1 MRATVRRL
9 EDNEPEDNVSKLRIK
24 TFPDFEE
31 VHDLEYYR
39 ALYRWHYSHPASD
52 RMYRWVAV
60 SEKGEIVGHLSAL
73 PQFYRVGGERIVAH
87 TPGDYMVLP
96 GYSFQAFSLM
106 RAFFK
111 ATENCVACD
120 MVPAV
125 IGIETRLGAEVAGD
139 LRYAAK
145 LLNVSRLPLPSVP
158 EPARRI
164 IGIPRRFSS
173 TRSSARGYGGPAQNS
188 GTGEESPAV
197 LPPRPRAP
205 IPAPL
210 KMLLNRGLRIVDEFL
225 SRVSGSNLEV
235 EEVGAFDESF
245 DGLFEEVAAA
255 VPCVPEKDAA
265 FLAWRYGPDSPQYPV
280 KVLGV
285 RRNGRLL
292 GYTVLKTTARGQDG
306 YILDLTVLLGYREV
320 VRALLRES
328 VRYFRTEGVEIIRY
342 RYLESP
348 TSPRSGDLRRL
359 GFFHRKGR
367 TNSLL
372 VRFADR
378 RLHVLGRNLGNWSY
392 NVGDGEATFWIR

>member
-1 MRATVRRL
+1 MVRRL
-9 EDNEPEDNVSKLRIK
+9 GDDEPEDNVSKLRIK

-31 VHDLEYYR
+31 VHDLEYYA
-39 ALYRWHYSHPASD
+39 ALYRWHYSHPAAD

-60 SEKGEIVGHLSAL
+60 SEEGEVVGHLSAL
-73 PQFYRVGGERIVAH
+73 PQFYRVGGERLIAH

-145 LLNVSRLPLPSVP
+145 LLNVSRLPVPSVP
-158 EPARRI
+158 EPVRRML
-164 IGIPRRFSS
+164 GFPRRF
-173 TRSSARGYGGPAQNS
+173 TSARGYGGAGEGS
-188 GTGEESPAV
+188 GGPGEQPPAV

-210 KMLLNRGLRIVDEFL
+210 KTLLNRGLRIVDELL

-235 EEVGAFDESF
+235 EEVGAFDETF

-265 FLAWRYGPDSPQYPV
+265 FLTWRYGPDSPQYPV
-280 KVLGV
+280 EVLGV
-285 RRNGRLL
+285 RRNGRLF
-292 GYTVLKTTARGQDG
+292 GYAVLKATTKGQDG
-306 YILDLTVLLGYREV
+306 YILDLMALPGHPDVS
-320 VRALLRES
+320 RALLRES
-328 VRYFRTEGVEIIRY
+328 VRYFRAEGVEIIRY

-372 VRFADR
+372 VRFADG
-378 RLHVLGRNLGNWSY
+378 RLHDLGRNLDNWSY

>member
-9 EDNEPEDNVSKLRIK
+9 GDNEPEDNVSKLRIK

-31 VHDLEYYR
+31 VHDLGYYA

-60 SEKGEIVGHLSAL
+60 SEEGEVVGHLSAL
-73 PQFYRVGGERIVAH
+73 PQFYRVGGERTIAH

-145 LLNVSRLPLPSVP
+145 LLNVSRLPVPSVP
-158 EPARRI
+158 EPVRRML
-164 IGIPRRFSS
+164 GFPRRF
-173 TRSSARGYGGPAQNS
+173 SSARGYGGAGQDSGGPGEQPPA
-188 GTGEESPAV
+188 A

-210 KMLLNRGLRIVDEFL
+210 KTLLNGGLRSVDKAL
-225 SRVSGSNLEV
+225 GRISGGGLEV
-235 EEVGAFDESF
+235 EEVETFDESF
-245 DGLFEEVAAA
+245 DDMFEEVAAA

-265 FLAWRYGPDSPQYPV
+265 FLTWRFGPDSPQYPV

-292 GYTVLKTTARGQDG
+292 GYAVLKATTKGQDG
-306 YILDLTVLLGYREV
+306 YILDLTVLSGYPDV
-320 VRALLRES
+320 ARALLRET

-372 VRFADR
+372 VRFADE
-378 RLHVLGRNLGNWSY
+378 RLHDLGRDLANWSY
-392 NVGDGEATFWIR
+392 NVGDGEASFWIR